1 MDRKVFYVTPDLRE
15 VEFNQE
21 GVLCTSEGSGQI
33 DQLNDKYD
41 WSDMWNN

>member
-1 MDRKVFYVTPDLRE
+1 MDKKVFYVTPALNE

-21 GVLCTSEGSGQI
+21 GVLCTSEKEGQI
-33 DQLNDKYD
+33 DQLEEGPD

>member
-1 MDRKVFYVTPDLRE
+1 MDKKVFYVTPDLSE

-21 GVLCTSEGSGQI
+21 GVLCTSESDGQI
-33 DQLNDKYD
+33 DQLKEGPD

>member
-1 MDRKVFYVTPDLRE
+1 MDKKVFYVTPALNE

-21 GVLCTSEGSGQI
+21 GVLCTSVSDGQI
-33 DQLNDKYD
+33 DQLKEGPD

>member
-1 MDRKVFYVTPDLRE
+1 MNKKVFYVAPALNE

-21 GVLCTSEGSGQI
+21 GVLCASERGGQI
-33 DQLNDKYD
+33 DQLHQIYD